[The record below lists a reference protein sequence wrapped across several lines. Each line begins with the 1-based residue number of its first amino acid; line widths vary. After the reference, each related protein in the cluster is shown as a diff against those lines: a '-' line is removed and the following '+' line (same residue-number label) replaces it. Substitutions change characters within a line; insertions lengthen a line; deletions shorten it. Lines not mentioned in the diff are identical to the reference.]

1 MLKRC
6 GLEKKPDYV
15 ILTFYPAFDIE
26 QLANSIEG
34 RKDKSVAKF
43 AAGSGPFFS
52 RYAIAVQQTSK
63 MLIDGGWTALQLG
76 LQQIIA
82 QRRSHPDLAVISLPN
97 GVRKKMLFVNQHAA
111 KSTEQLLASAEW
123 EAMVRFLVDFKD
135 LCEQNEIT
143 PVIVY
148 IPTASEVYA
157 EYSTLDSGANSL
169 GIRKSEIETSGNNEK
184 AARILARK
192 VGVQMISLLP
202 SFQHA
207 AREGSSSIISSM
219 RTGTAPAEKSRRK
232 LPHEHWNC

>member
-76 LQQIIA
+76 LQQIIGSEAIPSGSCSHQPA
-82 QRRSHPDLAVISLPN
+82 QWRS
-97 GVRKKMLFVNQHAA
+97 KKDAFC
-111 KSTEQLLASAEW
+111 KSACGKI
-123 EAMVRFLVDFKD
+123 D
-135 LCEQNEIT
+135 
-143 PVIVY
+143 
-148 IPTASEVYA
+148 
-157 EYSTLDSGANSL
+157 
-169 GIRKSEIETSGNNEK
+169 
-184 AARILARK
+184 
-192 VGVQMISLLP
+192 
-202 SFQHA
+202 
-207 AREGSSSIISSM
+207 
-219 RTGTAPAEKSRRK
+219 
-232 LPHEHWNC
+232 